1 MRRYLLRVPAGE
13 AEPALARM
21 LELFPAGVVEERE
34 GDQVVVS
41 GYAERAP
48 AADLESEPVQAGWAD
63 RWREHHRA
71 ARVGRLWIGPP
82 WLESEPE
89 PVVIDP
95 GHAFGTGAH
104 GSTRAALELLQRI
117 PPCPALDLGCGSGVL
132 SIAAL
137 RLGFGP
143 LRAFDLDPL
152 AVIAAAANADRNGVG
167 FPVARADVLRDRLP
181 PAPLWIA
188 NLQLDLLQRLLERP
202 DLPPLVLASGMV
214 EGQTLAGQA
223 ELRDTAAADGWVAE
237 LVAPTPGSGTVAD
250 HVTVP
255 DPDCEA

>member
-1 MRRYLLRVPAGE
+1 MRRYLLRVPAAE

-21 LELFPAGVVEERE
+21 LDLFPDGVVEERE

-41 GYAERAP
+41 GYADAAP
-48 AADLESEPVQAGWAD
+48 AADLESEPVQDGWAE

-82 WLESEPE
+82 WLDPEPD

-117 PPCPALDLGCGSGVL
+117 GPGPALDLGCGSGVL
-132 SIAAL
+132 TIAAL

-143 LRAFDLDPL
+143 IQAFDIDPL
-152 AVIAAAANADRNGVG
+152 AVQAAAVNAARNEVE
-167 FPVARADVLRDRLP
+167 FPVARADVLVDPLP
-181 PAPLWIA
+181 DAALWIA
-188 NLQLDLLQRLLERP
+188 NLQLDLLERLLSRP
-202 DLPPLVLASGMV
+202 DLPPRILASGMV
-214 EGQTLAGQA
+214 EGQTLAGLA
-223 ELRDTAAADGWVAE
+223 GVLDTAVADGWVAE
-237 LVAPTPGSGTVAD
+237 LVAPSQPG
-250 HVTVP
+250 
-255 DPDCEA
+255 

>member
-1 MRRYLLRVPAGE
+1 MRRYLLRVPATE
-13 AEPALARM
+13 VEPALARM
-21 LELFPAGVVEERE
+21 LELFPDGVVEERE

-41 GYAERAP
+41 GYAEQAP
-48 AADLESEPVQAGWAD
+48 AADLESEPVQDGWAE

-82 WLESEPE
+82 WIEPEPE

-117 PPCPALDLGCGSGVL
+117 PPSPALDLGCGSGVL
-132 SIAAL
+132 SIAAM

-152 AVIAAAANADRNGVG
+152 AVIAAAVNADRNGVD
-167 FPVARADVLRDRLP
+167 FSVARADVLSDPLP
-181 PAPLWIA
+181 YAPLWIA
-188 NLQLDLLQRLLERP
+188 NLQLDLLERLLERP

-214 EGQTLAGQA
+214 EGQTLAGLA
-223 ELRDTAAADGWVAE
+223 DVRETAVADGWVAE
-237 LVAPTPGSGTVAD
+237 LIAPKAGARHVPGTGGGRRR
-250 HVTVP
+250 
-255 DPDCEA
+255 